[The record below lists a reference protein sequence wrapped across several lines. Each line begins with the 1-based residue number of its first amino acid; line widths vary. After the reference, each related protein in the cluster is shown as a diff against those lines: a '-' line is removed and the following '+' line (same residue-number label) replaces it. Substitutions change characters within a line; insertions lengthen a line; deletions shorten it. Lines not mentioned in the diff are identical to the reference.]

1 MEDLSQLNALKIL
14 KHVMSLTDLF
24 ILANSSSFAELK
36 QEINM
41 PNGEILSQCLQL

>member
-41 PNGEILSQCLQL
+41 PNGE